1 MTDSVLNIPRHIGRL
16 RIVSADRVALV
27 MAGVS
32 FKAESI
38 IDAENNNYTFWNE
51 AKIYKESILQAIKLK
66 EITPIKVLAPL
77 PASFNGSMD
86 DEMVLEPHE
95 ININTYITNADFL
108 ASEIWPWAKK
118 ELSEDSFSERGH
130 QYHKQE
136 SISSGVADKSQ
147 ESIDVLKNKIA
158 ELEKDIQD
166 LKKSLPC
173 HIGSFFGGAD
183 KDPLFQ
189 AIRIRNTE
197 WVNYDPNNSDTRVN
211 QQSIITDLRTNH
223 GFVEA
228 TAKAIE
234 KVACPIDRNPSKT
247 A

>member
-1 MTDSVLNIPRHIGRL
+1 MTDSVLNIPRHIRRL
-16 RIVSADRVALV
+16 RIVSAELVALV

-32 FKAESI
+32 YEAESI
-38 IDAENNNYTFWNE
+38 VDAENNNYTFWRE

-66 EITPIKVLAPL
+66 EITPIKVLTPM
-77 PASFNGSMD
+77 PASFNGSID
-86 DEMVLEPHE
+86 DETILEPHE

-108 ASEIWPWAKK
+108 ASDIWPWAEK
-118 ELSEDSFSERGH
+118 ELSEDSFSEGGRQH
-130 QYHKQE
+130 HKQE
-136 SISSGVADKSQ
+136 PISPGIAEESK
-147 ESIDVLKNKIA
+147 ESIAALKNKIT
-158 ELEKDIQD
+158 ELEKDIQE

-173 HIGSFFGGAD
+173 HIGSFVGGAD

-211 QQSIITDLRTNH
+211 QQAIITDLRTNY
-223 GFVEA
+223 GFVEI

-234 KVACPIDRNPSKT
+234 KVACPIDRNPSKS